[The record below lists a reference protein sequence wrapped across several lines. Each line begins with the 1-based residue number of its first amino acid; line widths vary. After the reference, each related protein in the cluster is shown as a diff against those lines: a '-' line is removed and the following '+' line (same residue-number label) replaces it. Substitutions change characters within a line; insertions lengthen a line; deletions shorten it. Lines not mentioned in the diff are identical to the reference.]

1 MCVTFFTICQF
12 IILKHSLFDIVGK
25 VFKLFV
31 IVEFFL
37 LFWIYYSKRVKFILP
52 IAILG
57 LPLSLLFFFFFLGWC
72 WHDIGLTILVCD
84 TSIYYILV
92 NLVMPLHR
100 LIILN
105 SITNFIISP

>member
-25 VFKLFV
+25 VFKFFV

-57 LPLSLLFFFFFLGWC
+57 LLMSLFLFLRKY
-72 WHDIGLTILVCD
+72 WHDIGLTPAAAC
-84 TSIYYILV
+84 TKC
-92 NLVMPLHR
+92 NLACIEPNTDFGLLFSSMNAKKNYMNKP
-100 LIILN
+100 I
-105 SITNFIISP
+105 

>member
-1 MCVTFFTICQF
+1 MCVAFFTICQF

-25 VFKLFV
+25 VFKFFV

-72 WHDIGLTILVCD
+72 CHDIGISTVAAYTRFHLTSTEMNTGLDVL
-84 TSIYYILV
+84 SYSSM
-92 NLVMPLHR
+92 NAK
-100 LIILN
+100 
-105 SITNFIISP
+105 